1 MESKLLRESIR
12 KIAYATDRR
21 ARHSADSIIRMENDV
36 AELREKAKNTDNMS
50 LRLSHESTAN
60 HIDEC
65 RTAVIAMILSSAA
78 QVNEAHEVVQDELKL
93 LSVSSTSRDVA
104 MSIERCIEFSRKMQP
119 PPERKIDKRTRR
131 KRILTGVKWIT
142 AGLIIGAI
150 NTAIVL
156 WVGLNFF

>member
-1 MESKLLRESIR
+1 MEAKLLRESIR
-12 KIAYATDRR
+12 KIDFYSNRI
-21 ARHSADSIIRMENDV
+21 ARDSADSIIRMENDV

-78 QVNEAHEVVQDELKL
+78 QVNEEHEVVQDELRI

-104 MSIERCIEFSRKMQP
+104 MSIERCLEFSKKMKP
-119 PPERKIDKRTRR
+119 AEGKVDKRTRR
-131 KRILTGVKWIT
+131 KRILTGVKWIA

-156 WVGLNFF
+156 WIGLSLL